1 MAHKTH
7 MSKRHRKMRKS
18 KMTKK
23 NNRKMNKKMHSK
35 IHKKTHRSKK
45 MTKRSM
51 KMQMGGELYEV
62 NPAVQIGL
70 LPEIRKISN
79 CPPGVPINDPEYGI
93 KMYEKYQT
101 GGMNRDGLRLDIVA
115 DQQDLKVETPQTL
128 ARGSANSNKVAKGY
142 AFNTV

>member
-7 MSKRHRKMRKS
+7 MSKRHRKMRK
-18 KMTKK
+18 MTKK
-23 NNRKMNKKMHSK
+23 NSRKMNKKINGKM
-35 IHKKTHRSKK
+35 HKKSNNKSHKSGSKK
-45 MTKRSM
+45 TM
-51 KMQMGGELYEV
+51 KIQMGGELYEV

-93 KMYEKYQT
+93 KMYEKYQK